1 LKLDNSLGFVLNNAG
16 RRVSQL
22 LSLYF
27 SPYGITLEQW
37 TVLNRLAEQDGINQK
52 ELARRT
58 GKDQTNV
65 TRILDQLERK
75 GLARRKPNAG
85 DRRSFLAVVTEDGR
99 KLNEILV
106 PIEAE
111 AIRTVMKDLSEN
123 EILQFRELLRKITE
137 NASLQI
143 EELER

>member
-1 LKLDNSLGFVLNNAG
+1 MKLDDSLGFVLNNAG

-22 LSLYF
+22 LSLHF

-111 AIRTVMKDLSEN
+111 AIHTVMKDLSEN